1 MRTLR
6 LRNDADLC
14 TKERKAIFLLS
25 VFSGLQA
32 GNIDLSGAPDPRRR
46 SGANHSGAG
55 GENASDTD
63 DSDKTGTSVES
74 SR

>member
-1 MRTLR
+1 MRALWMFH
-6 LRNDADLC
+6 DADLC
-14 TKERKAIFLLS
+14 TKEREAIFLLS

-55 GENASDTD
+55 SENASDTD